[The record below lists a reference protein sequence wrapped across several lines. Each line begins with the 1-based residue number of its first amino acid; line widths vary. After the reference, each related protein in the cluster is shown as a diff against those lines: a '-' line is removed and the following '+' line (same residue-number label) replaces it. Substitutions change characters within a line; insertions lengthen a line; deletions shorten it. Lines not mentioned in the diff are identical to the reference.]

1 MDEDSLENFNKLKLY
16 TIPMAQFHYRLSYE
30 SDKDTSPTVTYI
42 CIIIQFLITK
52 GMITHP

>member
-16 TIPMAQFHYRLSYE
+16 TIPMAQFHSRLSYE

>member
-1 MDEDSLENFNKLKLY
+1 MEVVTLEYFKKLKAS
-16 TIPMAQFHYRLSYE
+16 TIPMSEFYSRLSYE
-30 SDKDTSPTVTYI
+30 SDKGTSPTVTYI